1 MMLAPS
7 AGLDEAAL
15 VEGLTE
21 DPLTFTKKLKDQLGD
36 FFSFKINGAQITF
49 VNDPLA
55 IGEIFSDG
63 DNYKKKKNE
72 DEEGQYLGM
81 MAGICAMF
89 TPEQVNAYSNSMSHA
104 SERALQ
110 RLQAFADTGSNIDVF
125 HEMMRLILEI
135 QIESLFSLDLKLF
148 LSDHPAMDLSQVCH
162 DLMAADRVYG
172 FDPVYTGLSD
182 YLPTFSTSTRSDEAK
197 ASLLDFAGKVV
208 ESFSKNPK
216 ENTLLAYLTNNMP
229 QEQVSQTILVLLGA
243 HHEVAV
249 PAISRAIQILG
260 GNPSQKATLT
270 DELNK
275 ALGGRVAT
283 LADLPNLTYTQM
295 FLHEVRRLYPCVW
308 MVMRWSREERIL
320 NGFTIPKGS
329 VVMMSQWVSH
339 HDPNHFSNP
348 ESFEPARWS
357 DENIKNIQ
365 GVPYF
370 PFSKGIRSCAGEQFA
385 EIQDTIILATIAQSI
400 NFTLCPGQNL
410 SPLARRSDAPQEG
423 ILCTLAHSSR

>member
-1 MMLAPS
+1 MMLAPT

-15 VEGLTE
+15 VKGLTE
-21 DPLTFTKKLKDQLGD
+21 DPLSFTKNLKDQLGD
-36 FFSFKINGAQITF
+36 FFSFKIGSAQITF

-55 IGEIFSDG
+55 IEEIFADG
-63 DNYKKKKNE
+63 SNYKKKRNE
-72 DEEGQYLGM
+72 GEEGQYLGM

-89 TPEQVNAYSNSMSHA
+89 TPEQVNAYTNSMSIA
-104 SERALQ
+104 SERALL
-110 RLQAFADTGSNIDVF
+110 RLQELADSGSPVDVF
-125 HEMMRLILEI
+125 HEMMRLTLEI

-148 LSDHPAMDLSQVCH
+148 LADHHTLDLGQVCR

-172 FDPVYTGLSD
+172 FDPVYAGLSD
-182 YLPTFSTSTRSDEAK
+182 YLPPFTIAAGSDKAK
-197 ASLLDFAGKVV
+197 VSLLDFAGNVI
-208 ESFSKNPK
+208 ESFNKNPK

-229 QEQVSQTILVLLGA
+229 HEQVKQTILVLLGA

-249 PAISRAIQILG
+249 PAISRALQVLG
-260 GNPSQKATLT
+260 ENPSLKTTLT

-275 ALGGRVAT
+275 VLGGRVAT
-283 LADLPNLTYTQM
+283 QADLPNLTYTQM

-320 NGFTIPKGS
+320 NGFTIPKDS

-339 HDPNHFSNP
+339 HDSSHFSNP
-348 ESFEPARWS
+348 ELFDPARWS
-357 DENIKNIQ
+357 DENIKKIQ

-385 EIQDTIILATIAQSI
+385 EIQDAIILATIAQSI
-400 NFTLCPGQNL
+400 DFTLCPGQNL

-423 ILCTLAHSSR
+423 ILCTLARH